1 MKEIIITDLMVIKR
15 IITKYCMV
23 YPQLD
28 NFDEWTSSLDDT
40 KYHFTNRRENQN
52 KYMLIKKIESTIN
65 NLLY

>member
-52 KYMLIKKIESTIN
+52 KYVD
-65 NLLY
+65 